1 MNIDEKNLNYNGSTE
16 SKESKELKELKEYKI
31 VILKIGG
38 SLTLNCENLLKELKI
53 QIKEL
58 NDINNLIKTKLLI
71 IPGGGNFANNVRD
84 IYEKTNLSD
93 DGAHKLATL
102 CTDLTGVY
110 MKDISNVKTAN
121 NIYDVKDMFRYE
133 DLLIFLPSNLILSTD
148 KLPRS
153 WDVTSDS
160 FAGYIADLIDCK
172 KLIIATDVDGIYNKY
187 PEGKLLNT
195 INAKSIKG
203 FTSIDKYLPE
213 FICSNNIE
221 CYVVNGNFPKRIISI
236 LENKIDTYTKILK

>member
-1 MNIDEKNLNYNGSTE
+1 MNIDEKNLKYSESNGHTD
-16 SKESKELKELKEYKI
+16 EYKI

-38 SLTLNCENLLKELKI
+38 SLTLNCENLLKELKKE
-53 QIKEL
+53 IKEL
-58 NDINNLIKTKLLI
+58 NNIDNAIKTKLLI

-93 DGAHKLATL
+93 GGAHKLATL
-102 CTDLTGVY
+102 CTDLTGIY
-110 MKDISNVKTAN
+110 MKDISKVKTTD
-121 NIYDVKDMFRYE
+121 NIYDAKNMFQDD

-160 FAGYIADLIDCK
+160 FAGYIADLMDCK
-172 KLIIATDVDGIYNKY
+172 KLIVATDVDGIYTKY

-221 CYVVNGNFPKRIISI
+221 CYVVNGNFPERIISI

>member
-1 MNIDEKNLNYNGSTE
+1 MEVDEKQ
-16 SKESKELKELKEYKI
+16 LKLKLKYDI

-38 SLTLNCENLLKELKI
+38 SLTLNCENLLNTLKE
-53 QIKEL
+53 EL
-58 NDINNLIKTKLLI
+58 NQINNSLNISNSKKIKLLI
-71 IPGGGNFANNVRD
+71 IPGGGNFANNVRE
-84 IYEKTNLSD
+84 IYDKTNLSN

-102 CTDLTGVY
+102 CTDLTGMY
-110 MKDISNVKTAN
+110 MGDISNIKTAN
-121 NIYDVKDMFRYE
+121 NVYDVKNMFKND

-148 KLPRS
+148 ELPRS

-160 FAGYIADLIDCK
+160 FAGYLAKLLKCG

-213 FICSNNIE
+213 FICSSNFE
-221 CYVVNGNFPKRIISI
+221 CYVVNGNFPERIINI
-236 LENKIDTYTKILK
+236 LENKIDRYTKILK